1 MLLTSPTS
9 RSPSKKKQG
18 IYVLTRQFSHVGS
31 QLIFS
36 LSFFS
41 PAIKGTQMNE
51 AKAILSKALGIWG
64 KGLKR
69 LLGMLIV
76 SNIASSQLL
85 SLTFVLILVL
95 ILKLGLHII

>member
-1 MLLTSPTS
+1 
-9 RSPSKKKQG
+9 
-18 IYVLTRQFSHVGS
+18 
-31 QLIFS
+31 
-36 LSFFS
+36 
-41 PAIKGTQMNE
+41 MNE

-85 SLTFVLILVL
+85 SLTFVLLLVL
-95 ILKLGLHII
+95 ILKLGLHIIWTTLNSLDSCSVLPVLVRALTQSSQVF